1 MKAPTPYAEALT
13 IANTLLALLAPV
25 CERIE
30 IAGSLRRQKAE
41 VGDVELVAIPRYE
54 VERDLFGDEVARRSL
69 LDAELRSWPP
79 IRNTLAKDGDRYK
92 QFTWATMPI
101 DLFLV
106 TPETW
111 GVLFAIRTGS
121 ADFAKWLVTPGW
133 AGGALPL
140 GGKVQEG
147 RLWIGGQLIA
157 TPEEADLF
165 AAIDLPWVPP
175 AERTVG
181 QWGARL
187 RAI

>member
-133 AGGALPL
+133 AGGALPA
-140 GGKVQEG
+140 GGTIQDG
-147 RLWIGGQLIA
+147 RLRIHGYPIP
-157 TPEEADLF
+157 TPDEVDLF
-165 AAIDLPWVPP
+165 TALSLPWVPP
-175 AERTVG
+175 SERSAG
-181 QWGARL
+181 RWGARL